1 MGRKGFSLIEMMF
14 VFVLA
19 GVIMAI
25 GFPRLR
31 NSLEQQN
38 IRSSK
43 ALLGTLAAT
52 ARGTAVQR
60 GCNATLNMTVDS
72 VWVTACSL
80 TPPFAQVQVGTKKL
94 VGDEFGV
101 TMAPGVASIVYD
113 PRGIRTPFAAA
124 STSIRIVGAH
134 YTDSVVIN
142 PVGKVT
148 RQ

>member
-1 MGRKGFSLIEMMF
+1 MGRRGFSLIEMMF

-19 GVIMAI
+19 GVMMAI

-31 NSLEQQN
+31 NSLEKQN
-38 IRSSK
+38 VRSSK

-60 GCNATLNMTVDS
+60 GCSATLNMTVDS
-72 VWVTACSL
+72 VWVTACGVN
-80 TPPFAQVQVGTKKL
+80 PPAASVQIGTKKL
-94 VGDEFGV
+94 VGEEFGV
-101 TMAPGVASIVYD
+101 TLAPTAASIVYD
-113 PRGIRTPFAAA
+113 PRGIATVFQ
-124 STSIRIVGAH
+124 STTVRIVSAH

-142 PVGKVT
+142 AVGKVT

>member
-1 MGRKGFSLIEMMF
+1 MSRKGFSLIEMMF

-31 NSLEQQN
+31 SSLEKQN
-38 IRSSK
+38 IRSAR

-52 ARGTAVQR
+52 ARGTAVAR

-72 VWVTACSL
+72 VWVTACAM
-80 TPPFAQVQVGTKKL
+80 TPPFA
-94 VGDEFGV
+94 
-101 TMAPGVASIVYD
+101 ASPTYVH
-113 PRGIRTPFAAA
+113 
-124 STSIRIVGAH
+124 IVGAH
-134 YTDSVVIN
+134 YRDSVVIN
-142 PVGKVT
+142 QVGKVT

>member
-1 MGRKGFSLIEMMF
+1 MDRKGFSLIEMMF

-31 NSLEQQN
+31 NGVEKQN

-43 ALLGTLAAT
+43 ALLATLVAT

-60 GCNATLNMTVDS
+60 GCNATLNMTADS
-72 VWVTACSL
+72 VWVTACGVN
-80 TPPFAQVQVGTKKL
+80 PPAASVTVGTKKL
-94 VGDEFGV
+94 VGSEFSV
-101 TMAPGVASIVYD
+101 SLVPGAASIVYD
-113 PRGIRTPFAAA
+113 PRGIRTTFLT
-124 STSIRIVGAH
+124 TSVRIVGAH

-142 PVGKVT
+142 QVGKVI